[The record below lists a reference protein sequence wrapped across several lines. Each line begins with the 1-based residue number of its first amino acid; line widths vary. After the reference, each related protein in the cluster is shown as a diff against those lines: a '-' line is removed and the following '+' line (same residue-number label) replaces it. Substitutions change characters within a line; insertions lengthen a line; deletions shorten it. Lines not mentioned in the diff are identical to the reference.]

1 MSIGLIEIEIE
12 RIENLVRQ
20 WGWELVSKR
29 TQETLIEAIWQKLLP
44 RVEEETRDIFWM
56 HVRNVLT
63 TFGWRIMEETTE
75 ENLLSVRA
83 EKAITA

>member
-1 MSIGLIEIEIE
+1 MDPRLLEVEVE

-29 TQETLIEAIWQKLLP
+29 TLEERIEALWQKLLP
-44 RVEEETRDIFWM
+44 RVEEETREIFWM
-56 HVRNVLT
+56 HIRNVLT
-63 TFGWRIMEETTE
+63 TFDWRILEETTE

-83 EKAITA
+83 EKAIVA